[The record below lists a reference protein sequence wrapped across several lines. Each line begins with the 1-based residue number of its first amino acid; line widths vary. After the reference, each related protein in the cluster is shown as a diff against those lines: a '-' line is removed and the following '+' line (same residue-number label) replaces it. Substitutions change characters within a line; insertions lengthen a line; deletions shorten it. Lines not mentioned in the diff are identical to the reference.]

1 MLNFK
6 RLALALLVAASLLS
20 AVGCRH
26 CNRFRDS
33 NTDCRD

>member
-6 RLALALLVAASLLS
+6 RLALALLVSASLFT

-26 CNRFRDS
+26 CNRLRDS

>member
-1 MLNFK
+1 MSNVK
-6 RLALALLVAASLLS
+6 RLALALLVAASLLG

-33 NTDCRD
+33 NTDCRE